1 MNSALI
7 ERLKIAGERIV
18 AEGVAQYER
27 KFGRFL
33 VSLIKTNLEGAF
45 LELLNAILD
54 RIETDEELTILP
66 LKQILLQVIF
76 ELEFNSV
83 KATQVTEEV
92 FSVLY
97 KKIESEP
104 NYDAEFVGKL
114 KLYQTL
120 ISEAFNDLEFFSSS
134 SSQDI
139 LREIVEYQYSDKK
152 YSFIPREI
160 DKNRRVFTL
169 FSKERYWETFATLTD
184 TTSYSPLRYN
194 RSATLLG
201 LPQYRISIS
210 YEHLIVYNNV
220 LYKLNPAISS
230 PNREQF
236 IPEQWVEY
244 NSRRFDRSKSFSSVH
259 KSRIRTLYSTFLE
272 QGFDINEIIS
282 DSKIEK
288 FDQTQNIDLELLPL
302 TFGGQGKQIYDTV
315 KELKVISE
323 AFGGYE
329 GSPIGGI
336 EYATQYIE
344 YLLASAFGRKIAEVF
359 NVALGAEDFGKFNVI
374 FSSKLSQDS
383 IPGLS
388 FLNEFGKL
396 RSFVHGQ
403 ILPKYVNI
411 SKPKIIYNPTYVQ
424 FYSGLEDRYSSA
436 TVPNTYSEPPR
447 VDLLLYGI
455 ETLQSRCLAI
465 GDSVNAILNFIGD
478 GGKLPGYEG
487 LGSIEMQMTELQ
499 NVFPPTSY
507 FLESQIKIGAGL
519 TGVTKYLLDSYSR
532 FSKALVY
539 PELPGKALSFFPK
552 WIESINNRLEELI
565 SLFKGIGIG
574 SKNYIPNLSFRQFD
588 IKDTKLVQ
596 FLSSLGF
603 RDSEINQL
611 LDIESFDQL
620 ITNFAPL
627 SNSSDLKSF
636 FKAYELSQ
644 LIYEFGG
651 DGGISEYLSFLYSKS
666 PIDSLLN
673 ILSLSQKDRSSITSL
688 QISKYPKLIGLLIGL
703 TYAIDP
709 AQLIKFNKILGKNN
723 LTLLESIEFLYQK
736 GESTLIKSEQDISLL
751 EPIIEQIIQGNYA
764 DPFAS
769 PDINY
774 LQTNATV
781 PIALRQWTELIGDNL
796 GQLPSP
802 EVIKH
807 LYDRSIGLTPKE
819 LISILNN
826 PTSPTPFGELIDG
839 FSGGEFTQF
848 IKYANISGLA
858 VKLSYYKNSYQVD
871 NFPVDIESTYFTLPT
886 LLQNLEEARTA
897 ISLIGTI
904 FQGKLDFR
912 FSEEKS
918 IQETIKPLVFSQNK
932 SFEVFPEIIKAIVPI
947 EGAGFTTS
955 LTQNSSSF
963 SDIAAEAPIIE
974 SPGIGN
980 SRLPNRIP
988 TLNSI
993 TPEQFEALFALPI
1006 QAQVQNMAE
1015 DIVNPSII
1023 NNFIKF
1029 SDENKL
1035 INAINQV
1042 DETLPY
1048 RVMRSRSTPYSPAT
1062 RYETEQRVGTSAPI
1076 SYSVPQIYVDSNLP
1090 GASDFSGVSDSLAT
1104 SGGRFIPLEDES
1116 LTSPLQKRFDPIES
1130 CKRFGGAN
1138 CDSIFEGIADLCISG
1153 YNKSLAPEEPGQR
1166 VGIPDNT
1173 VLIDRPLGTF
1183 ADYKPSQSLLPTSAF
1198 KSPPP
1203 YYSLLGGDAIPG
1215 RWGEPVMPFIRSAP
1229 VVYDSGN
1236 GALSEYG
1243 NSEHGIVE
1251 FIKAKLEKSTEF
1263 NCATLDSPFYYQ
1275 ICMNIMKC
1283 KKFVPPEQG
1292 EYYLRFCPKTLSG
1305 GRLK

>member
-27 KFGRFL
+27 DFGRFS
-33 VSLIKTNLEGAF
+33 VSLTKTNLKIAF
-45 LELLNAILD
+45 FELLIAILD
-54 RIETDEELTILP
+54 RFETDEEITILP

-76 ELEFNSV
+76 ELELNSV
-83 KATQVTEEV
+83 KATQVSDEV
-92 FSVLY
+92 FVALY

-114 KLYQTL
+114 KLHQTL

-139 LREIVEYQYSDKK
+139 LREIVEYQYSNKK

-160 DKNRRVFTL
+160 DENRRVFTL

-184 TTSYSPLRYN
+184 DTSYSPLGYN
-194 RSATLLG
+194 RAATFLG
-201 LPQYRISIS
+201 LPQYKVSIS
-210 YEHLIVYNNV
+210 YEDLIIYEGV
-220 LYKLNPAISS
+220 LYKLNPGVSS
-230 PNREQF
+230 PDREQF
-236 IPEQWVEY
+236 VPEQWVEY
-244 NSRRFDRSKSFSSVH
+244 NSRRFDRSKSFSSAH
-259 KSRIRTLYSTFLE
+259 KSLIRTLYTTFLE

-288 FDQTQNIDLELLPL
+288 FDQTQTVDSELLPL
-302 TFGGQGKQIYDTV
+302 TFGGQGKQIYDSV
-315 KELKVISE
+315 KELELVSE

-344 YLLASAFGRKIAEVF
+344 YLLASAFGRKIGEVF
-359 NVALGAEDFGKFNVI
+359 NIVLGAEDFGKFNVV

-396 RSFVHGQ
+396 RSFTHGQ
-403 ILPKYVNI
+403 ILPEYVDI
-411 SKPKIIYNPTYVQ
+411 SEPKIIYNPTYVQ
-424 FYSGLEDRYSSA
+424 FYKGLDDRYSSV

-455 ETLQSRCLAI
+455 ETLYRRCLAI
-465 GDSVNAILNFIGD
+465 GDNVNAILNFIGD

-487 LGSIEMQMTELQ
+487 LGSIETQMAELQ

-532 FSKALVY
+532 FSMALVY
-539 PELPGKALSFFPK
+539 PELPGEALSFFPK
-552 WIESINNRLEELI
+552 WIELINNRLEELI
-565 SLFKGIGIG
+565 DLFKNIGIG
-574 SKNYIPNLSFRQFD
+574 SKNYIPNLSFSQFD
-588 IKDTKLVQ
+588 VKDTKLVQ

-611 LDIESFDQL
+611 LGVESFDQL
-620 ITNFAPL
+620 IANFAPL

-651 DGGISEYLSFLYSKS
+651 DSGISTYLSFLYSKS

-709 AQLIKFNKILGKNN
+709 AQLIKFNKILGENN
-723 LTLLESIEFLYQK
+723 LTLLESIEFLYEK
-736 GESTLIKSEQDISLL
+736 GETTLIKSEQDISLL
-751 EPIIEQIIQGNYA
+751 RPVIEQIIQGNYV
-764 DPFAS
+764 DQLVS
-769 PDINY
+769 PDLNY
-774 LQTNATV
+774 SQTNTTV
-781 PIALRQWTELIGDNL
+781 PIALRQWTQLIGDNL
-796 GQLPSP
+796 GKLSSP
-802 EVIKH
+802 EVIRH
-807 LYDRSIGLTPKE
+807 LYDKSVGLTPKE

-858 VKLSYYKNSYQVD
+858 VKLSYYKNSYQAD
-871 NFPVDIESTYFTLPT
+871 NFPVDIEATYFTLPV
-886 LLQNLEEARTA
+886 LLQNLEEAKAA
-897 ISLIGTI
+897 ISLVETI
-904 FQGKLDFR
+904 LEGKLDFR
-912 FSEEKS
+912 FTDEGT
-918 IQETIKPLVFSQNK
+918 IQEIIDPLVFLQNK
-932 SFEVFPEIIKAIVPI
+932 SFEVFSEIIRAIAPI
-947 EGAGFTTS
+947 ESAGFTTS

-963 SDIAAEAPIIE
+963 SNIAGDAPIIE

-988 TLNSI
+988 AINSI
-993 TPEQFEALFALPI
+993 TPEQFEALFGTPT
-1006 QAQVQNMAE
+1006 QPQRVQSVVQ
-1015 DIVNPSII
+1015 DVVNPSII

-1035 INAINQV
+1035 INSINQA
-1042 DETLPY
+1042 DETQSY
-1048 RVMRSRSTPYSPAT
+1048 ETTRSKPTSYSPAT
-1062 RYETEQRVGTSAPI
+1062 RYEVEQRVGTSAPI
-1076 SYSVPQIYVDSNLP
+1076 SYFVPQIYVDPNLLRP
-1090 GASDFSGVSDSLAT
+1090 SDFSGISKVKFISLKDQK
-1104 SGGRFIPLEDES
+1104 LV
-1116 LTSPLQKRFDPIES
+1116 SPLQKIFDPIES
-1130 CKRFGGAN
+1130 CRRFGGTN
-1138 CDSIFEGIADLCISG
+1138 CDSIFEGIADLCVFG
-1153 YNKSLAPEEPGQR
+1153 YNKSLFPEEPTQR
-1166 VGIPDNT
+1166 AGIPDNV

-1183 ADYKPSQSLLPTSAF
+1183 ADYKPNQSLLPTSSF
-1198 KSPPP
+1198 KSPPS
-1203 YYSLLGGDAIPG
+1203 YYSLLGEDAIPG
-1215 RWGEPVMPFIRSAP
+1215 RWGEPITPFIRPTP

-1243 NSEHGIVE
+1243 NSEYGIVE
-1251 FIKAKLEKSTEF
+1251 FIKAKLEKTTEF
-1263 NCATLDSPFYYQ
+1263 NCATLDSPFHYQ

-1283 KKFVPPEQG
+1283 KKFVPPERG

>member
-18 AEGVAQYER
+18 AEGIAQYER

-33 VSLIKTNLEGAF
+33 VSLIKTNLERAF

-54 RIETDEELTILP
+54 RLETDQELTILP
-66 LKQILLQVIF
+66 LKQILLQIIF

-83 KATQVTEEV
+83 KATQITDEL
-92 FSVLY
+92 FATLY
-97 KKIESEP
+97 RKIKSES

-114 KLYQTL
+114 ELYQIL

-139 LREIVEYQYSDKK
+139 LRENVEYQYSNKK

-160 DKNRRVFTL
+160 DKNRKVFTL
-169 FSKERYWETFATLTD
+169 FSKERYWETFTTLSD

-210 YEHLIVYNNV
+210 YEDLIIYNDV

-236 IPEQWVEY
+236 VPEQWVEY
-244 NSRRFDRSKSFSSVH
+244 NPRRFDRSKSFSSVY
-259 KSRIRTLYSTFLE
+259 KSSIRALYSTFLE
-272 QGFDINEIIS
+272 RGFDINEIIS
-282 DSKIEK
+282 DSKIEE
-288 FDQTQNIDLELLPL
+288 FDQAQSIDPELLPL
-302 TFGGQGKQIYDTV
+302 TFGGQGKQIYDTTE
-315 KELKVISE
+315 ELKIISE

-344 YLLASAFGRKIAEVF
+344 YLLASAFGRKVEEVLEAET
-359 NVALGAEDFGKFNVI
+359 FGKFNII

-396 RSFVHGQ
+396 RSFIHGQ
-403 ILPKYVNI
+403 ILPEYVNI
-411 SKPKIIYNPTYVQ
+411 SKPKIIYNPIYVQ
-424 FYSGLEDRYSSA
+424 FYLGLKDRYSSSM
-436 TVPNTYSEPPR
+436 VPNTYSEAPR

-455 ETLQSRCLAI
+455 ETLYKRCLAI
-465 GDSVNAILNFIGD
+465 GDNVNAILNSIED

-507 FLESQIKIGAGL
+507 FIESQVKIGAGL

-532 FSKALVY
+532 FSKALVF
-539 PELPGKALSFFPK
+539 PELPGKALSFLPK
-552 WIESINNRLEELI
+552 WIELINNRLEELI
-565 SLFKGIGIG
+565 NLFKDIGIG

-588 IKDTKLVQ
+588 IKDTKLIQ

-611 LDIESFDQL
+611 LSIESFDQL
-620 ITNFAPL
+620 VTNFAPL

-651 DGGISEYLSFLYSKS
+651 DSGMSTYLSFLYSKS
-666 PIDSLLN
+666 PIDPLLN
-673 ILSLSQKDRSSITSL
+673 VLSLSQKDRSSITSL
-688 QISKYPKLIGLLIGL
+688 QINKYPKLIGLLIGL

-709 AQLIKFNKILGKNN
+709 TQLIKFNKILGKNN

-736 GESTLIKSEQDISLL
+736 GESTLIKPEQDISLL

-769 PDINY
+769 PDLNY
-774 LQTNATV
+774 FQANTVV

-802 EVIKH
+802 GIIRH
-807 LYDRSIGLTPKE
+807 LYDKSIGLTPKE

-858 VKLSYYKNSYQVD
+858 IKLSYYKNSYQVN
-871 NFPVDIESTYFTLPT
+871 NFPVDIESTYFTLPI
-886 LLQNLEEARTA
+886 LLQNLEEARIA

-904 FQGKLDFR
+904 LEGKLDFR
-912 FSEEKS
+912 FGEEET
-918 IQETIKPLVFSQNK
+918 IQEAIKPLVFSQNK
-932 SFEVFPEIIKAIVPI
+932 SFEVFPEIIRAISPI

-963 SDIAAEAPIIE
+963 SNTAAEAPIIE

-980 SRLPNRIP
+980 SRLPNRVP

-993 TPEQFEALFALPI
+993 TPEQFEALFGTPI
-1006 QAQVQNMAE
+1006 QSQVQNVTE

-1048 RVMRSRSTPYSPAT
+1048 RVTRSKSTPYSPAT
-1062 RYETEQRVGTSAPI
+1062 RYEIEQRVETSTSI
-1076 SYSVPQIYVDSNLP
+1076 LYSVPQIYVDSNLP
-1090 GASDFSGVSDSLAT
+1090 ETSNFSGVSSAK
-1104 SGGRFIPLEDES
+1104 FIPLKDES
-1116 LTSPLQKRFDPIES
+1116 LTSPLQRKFNPIES
-1130 CKRFGGAN
+1130 CKRFGGTN
-1138 CDSIFEGIADLCISG
+1138 CNSIFEGTADLCVSG
-1153 YNKSLAPEEPGQR
+1153 YNKSLFPEEQTQR
-1166 VGIPDNT
+1166 TGIPDNV

-1203 YYSLLGGDAIPG
+1203 YYSLLDGNAVPG

-1229 VVYDSGN
+1229 IVYDSGN

-1251 FIKAKLEKSTEF
+1251 FIKAKLEKNTEF

-1292 EYYLRFCPKTLSG
+1292 EYYLKFCPKTLSG